1 MLHKKGYLSNLHSCI
16 RHLGNQHYNH
26 KRKVQHSLDK
36 TRLDHKMVNRRGRG
50 LKKEKKKFAKLYKDK
65 ALLKNMAKKKEKKNT
80 CAISSVTLISSE
92 TTTNIRSFSVGTQGV
107 WITVV

>member
-26 KRKVQHSLDK
+26 KRKVQHSLDR

-50 LKKEKKKFAKLYKDK
+50 LKIEKKKV
-65 ALLKNMAKKKEKKNT
+65 
-80 CAISSVTLISSE
+80 C
-92 TTTNIRSFSVGTQGV
+92 
-107 WITVV
+107 